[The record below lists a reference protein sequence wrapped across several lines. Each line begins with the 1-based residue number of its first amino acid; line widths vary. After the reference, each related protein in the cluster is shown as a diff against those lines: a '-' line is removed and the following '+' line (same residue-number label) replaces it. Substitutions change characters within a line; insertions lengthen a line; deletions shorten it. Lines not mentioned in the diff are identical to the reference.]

1 MTEEREVEYVLIDNK
16 KYEVVMEK
24 TSGDTTY
31 MYLSN
36 LDDENDNLILVDYKT
51 DFVKNE
57 QELINEYKVQLEIY
71 KKALSEALKKD
82 VKEVYIYSIHLNKAI
97 KMI

>member
-1 MTEEREVEYVLIDNK
+1 MTEERKVEYVLIDNK

-36 LDDENDNLILVDYKT
+36 LDDDNDNLIRKYTTVD
-51 DFVKNE
+51 
-57 QELINEYKVQLEIY
+57 QETIYPLDNDEEFELAMSLIEG
-71 KKALSEALKKD
+71 
-82 VKEVYIYSIHLNKAI
+82 
-97 KMI
+97 